1 MDELPAPP
9 GSPEPLALSDA
20 ERALAIYG
28 ATNPDWA
35 DRVTA
40 AQFLYADPALAARLR
55 TPREFP
61 PRHFGEWLARRAL
74 PLALAGLIIVL
85 LVSRDWKIEH
95 LFSTPSAG
103 SDPARTVLIR
113 PLTQSAPPSAS
124 ATHIRAINSAL
135 TESPLNWQTV
145 LEQSTRLR
153 ADAEALAAVRA
164 DAKTNA
170 WLHEVL
176 ASAHMH
182 LAERAG
188 HRAGHY
194 EAIVELDR
202 DFGPRELRRPFIVAY
217 SGCVARF
224 ELAGGSRDLFIGQPT
239 AIPAEEL
246 LAAVAALR
254 NSFPAELVK
263 SPEQQRQLAR
273 VEGYSLLRQIA
284 PRKVRWFSYA
294 PFDENDPAN
303 RETWTQLAL
312 AMAQWKTLEGDRPS
326 GDLDQL
332 QRVFWQAIE
341 GFCKW
346 PTRWKD
352 DFVTIGNRDYRRAEA
367 QAALAE
373 LATRQRT
380 P

>member
-9 GSPEPLALSDA
+9 GNPEPLALSDA
-20 ERALAIYG
+20 ERAVAIYG
-28 ATNPDWA
+28 ATNPEWA
-35 DRVTA
+35 GRVTT
-40 AQFLYADPALAARLR
+40 AQFLDANPALAARLR
-55 TPREFP
+55 TRREFS
-61 PRHFGEWLARRAL
+61 PRHFGEWLARLAL
-74 PLALAGLIIVL
+74 PLTLAALIAGL
-85 LVSRDWKIEH
+85 LVSRDWKLEH

-103 SDPARTVLIR
+103 SDPARTVPIR
-113 PLTQSAPPSAS
+113 PLAQNAPPSAS
-124 ATHIRAINSAL
+124 ATQIRALNSAL

-145 LEQSTRLR
+145 LEQATRLSG
-153 ADAEALAAVRA
+153 DAGAMAAVRA
-164 DAKTNA
+164 DPKTNA

-176 ASAHMH
+176 VSAHMH

-188 HRAGHY
+188 HRSGHY
-194 EAIVELDR
+194 EAIVKLDR
-202 DFGPRELRRPFIVAY
+202 DFGPPELRRPYIVAY
-217 SGCVARF
+217 SAGVARF
-224 ELAGGSRDLFIGQPT
+224 ELAGGSRDLFIAQPT
-239 AIPAEEL
+239 AIPPEGL

-254 NSFPAELVK
+254 NSFPAELAK

-273 VEGYSLLRQIA
+273 VESYSLLRKIT
-284 PRKVRWFSYA
+284 PRKVRWLSYA
-294 PFDENDPAN
+294 PFDETDPVN
-303 RETWTQLAL
+303 RETWTQLAQ

-352 DFVTIGNRDYRRAEA
+352 DFVTIGNRDYRRTDAK
-367 QAALAE
+367 AALAE